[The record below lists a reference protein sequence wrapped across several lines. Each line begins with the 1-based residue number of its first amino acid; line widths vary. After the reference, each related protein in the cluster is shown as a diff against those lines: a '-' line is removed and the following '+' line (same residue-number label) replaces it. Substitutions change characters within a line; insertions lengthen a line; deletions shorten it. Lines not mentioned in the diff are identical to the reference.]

1 MDAWMHEHCSSPI
14 FHRAAQHD
22 ALLMPL
28 GVFTVIIPVITHASC
43 TCRKKKTGGVSIST
57 MAPLTHL
64 DNKMV
69 ERILQ
74 VVSPVASRSQYQF
87 KRH

>member
-1 MDAWMHEHCSSPI
+1 MFSNAVSQ
-14 FHRAAQHD
+14 RAAQHY
-22 ALLMPL
+22 AIQMPH
-28 GVFTVIIPVITHASC
+28 VPHCSQSC
-43 TCRKKKTGGVSIST
+43 HESCIGSFRKKKTGGVSIST

-74 VVSPVASRSQYQF
+74 VVPPF
-87 KRH
+87 CPP